1 MDGELK
7 DVVEMIVDKTGLLQ
21 AFRAEGTME
30 SESRAENIQEFLGV
44 AAEFEETHEDIE
56 GTLESLE
63 ELRAAGVADVPASA
77 EPEPVVVSAPAPE
90 PGPSAPVSS
99 FEALVG
105 ARDAA
110 GSNPLDSLA
119 APALSPQ
126 DALAA
131 AIAGNAYAAPTE
143 MPAGAVHADEI
154 ERTYGPLTCKA
165 LPALMEWL
173 ALRSDLDS
181 LAGETHA
188 ITMMTIHSAKGLEF
202 PVVFVVG
209 KAVVPDK
216 SYAVPAGQAAKETE
230 KKEEKKP
237 EPPKDPEVQKLLQE
251 RERALSEMRRL
262 NDSIKDEKISAQIDH
277 LEEVTGKIIDQVV
290 AQPKKR
296 SQIRRFLDYYLP
308 TTLKLLNAYDRMAAA
323 GVDGENISVTKEKI
337 EDMMDTIVK
346 AFDKQLDGL
355 FGEEALDVSTDITV
369 MENLLAREGLAGGQI
384 GEENGGVKLE
394 L

>member
-1 MDGELK
+1 MEKRVRRSTAPIYLVG
-7 DVVEMIVDKTGLLQ
+7 VVWLVL
-21 AFRAEGTME
+21 A
-30 SESRAENIQEFLGV
+30 
-44 AAEFEETHEDIE
+44 
-56 GTLESLE
+56 
-63 ELRAAGVADVPASA
+63 
-77 EPEPVVVSAPAPE
+77 
-90 PGPSAPVSS
+90 VSS
-99 FEALVG
+99 SHSMGMGDAL
-105 ARDAA
+105 
-110 GSNPLDSLA
+110 
-119 APALSPQ
+119 
-126 DALAA
+126 LAA
-131 AIAGNAYAAPTE
+131 A
-143 MPAGAVHADEI
+143 
-154 ERTYGPLTCKA
+154 L
-165 LPALMEWL
+165 
-173 ALRSDLDS
+173 
-181 LAGETHA
+181 
-188 ITMMTIHSAKGLEF
+188 SA
-202 PVVFVVG
+202 VVFVVG
-209 KAVVPDK
+209 KAVFPDK
-216 SYAVPAGQAAKETE
+216 SYTVPAGQAAKETE

-251 RERALSEMRRL
+251 RERAVSEMRRL

-384 GEENGGVKLE
+384 GEENGEVKLE

>member
-1 MDGELK
+1 MEKRVRRSTAPIYLVG
-7 DVVEMIVDKTGLLQ
+7 VVWLVL
-21 AFRAEGTME
+21 A
-30 SESRAENIQEFLGV
+30 
-44 AAEFEETHEDIE
+44 
-56 GTLESLE
+56 
-63 ELRAAGVADVPASA
+63 
-77 EPEPVVVSAPAPE
+77 
-90 PGPSAPVSS
+90 VSS
-99 FEALVG
+99 SHSIGMGDAL
-105 ARDAA
+105 
-110 GSNPLDSLA
+110 
-119 APALSPQ
+119 
-126 DALAA
+126 LAA
-131 AIAGNAYAAPTE
+131 ALS
-143 MPAGAVHADEI
+143 AVV
-154 ERTYGPLTCKA
+154 C
-165 LPALMEWL
+165 
-173 ALRSDLDS
+173 
-181 LAGETHA
+181 
-188 ITMMTIHSAKGLEF
+188 
-202 PVVFVVG
+202 VVG
-209 KAVVPDK
+209 KAVFPDK

-230 KKEEKKP
+230 KKEGKKP

-384 GEENGGVKLE
+384 SEENGGVKLE

>member
-1 MDGELK
+1 MEKRVRRSTAPIYLVG
-7 DVVEMIVDKTGLLQ
+7 VVWLVL
-21 AFRAEGTME
+21 A
-30 SESRAENIQEFLGV
+30 
-44 AAEFEETHEDIE
+44 
-56 GTLESLE
+56 
-63 ELRAAGVADVPASA
+63 
-77 EPEPVVVSAPAPE
+77 
-90 PGPSAPVSS
+90 VSS
-99 FEALVG
+99 SHSMGMGDAL
-105 ARDAA
+105 
-110 GSNPLDSLA
+110 
-119 APALSPQ
+119 
-126 DALAA
+126 LAA
-131 AIAGNAYAAPTE
+131 ALS
-143 MPAGAVHADEI
+143 AVVI
-154 ERTYGPLTCKA
+154 
-165 LPALMEWL
+165 
-173 ALRSDLDS
+173 
-181 LAGETHA
+181 
-188 ITMMTIHSAKGLEF
+188 
-202 PVVFVVG
+202 VVG
-209 KAVVPDK
+209 KAVFPDK

-337 EDMMDTIVK
+337 EDMMDAIVK

-369 MENLLAREGLAGGQI
+369 METLLAREGLAGGQI
-384 GEENGGVKLE
+384 SEENGGVKLE

>member
-1 MDGELK
+1 MEKRVRRSTAPIYLVG
-7 DVVEMIVDKTGLLQ
+7 VVWLVL
-21 AFRAEGTME
+21 A
-30 SESRAENIQEFLGV
+30 
-44 AAEFEETHEDIE
+44 
-56 GTLESLE
+56 
-63 ELRAAGVADVPASA
+63 
-77 EPEPVVVSAPAPE
+77 
-90 PGPSAPVSS
+90 VSS
-99 FEALVG
+99 SHSMGMGDAL
-105 ARDAA
+105 
-110 GSNPLDSLA
+110 
-119 APALSPQ
+119 
-126 DALAA
+126 LAA
-131 AIAGNAYAAPTE
+131 A
-143 MPAGAVHADEI
+143 
-154 ERTYGPLTCKA
+154 L
-165 LPALMEWL
+165 
-173 ALRSDLDS
+173 
-181 LAGETHA
+181 
-188 ITMMTIHSAKGLEF
+188 SA
-202 PVVFVVG
+202 VVFVVG
-209 KAVVPDK
+209 KAVFPDK

-346 AFDKQLDGL
+346 AFDKQLDAL

-369 MENLLAREGLAGGQI
+369 MENLLAREGLAGEQLGGQDDGI
-384 GEENGGVKLE
+384 KLE